1 MLLLRPF
8 VLFALKDVWIFWLC
22 NLLTMS
28 VPDKGFY
35 SSYLVVLMTIIYL
48 QCYFIQHFC
57 LHYVRRT
64 IYSVSV
70 WQLFFVFFVLFV
82 CFFLCNV
89 NYVLCEIYN
98 AWPLDSCKINKISCQ
113 LMIFIDVETKYCY
126 QIHVRTFTIENTR
139 TLFYLNVLKSRTNYK
154 HYFAIIAQCTN

>member
-22 NLLTMS
+22 NLLNMS

-48 QCYFIQHFC
+48 QCYFIQHFYFM
-57 LHYVRRT
+57 LGE
-64 IYSVSV
+64 
-70 WQLFFVFFVLFV
+70 LFIAYLYGSCFLFFFVLFV
-82 CFFLCNV
+82 CFFLYNV
-89 NYVLCEIYN
+89 NYVLCEMYN

-113 LMIFIDVETKYCY
+113 LMTFIDVETKYCY
-126 QIHVRTFTIENTR
+126 QIHVRTFTVENTR
-139 TLFYLNVLKSRTNYK
+139 TLFYLNVLKSRMN
-154 HYFAIIAQCTN
+154 